1 MLRGVQLKSGKAHM
15 KVVLPLA
22 LALALLPLV
31 SFGQVTIEPNAVRR
45 HTDDSTINELVRVI
59 RARGYKCDSVSAA
72 IPWPVNPGYT
82 VRCNQFNYTYHVE
95 DKGGRWVVSVR

>member
-1 MLRGVQLKSGKAHM
+1 M

-31 SFGQVTIEPNAVRR
+31 SFGQVPIEPNAVRR

-95 DKGGRWVVSVR
+95 DKGGRWVVSLR

>member
-1 MLRGVQLKSGKAHM
+1 M
-15 KVVLPLA
+15 KGVLPLT
-22 LALALLPLV
+22 LALALLPLA
-31 SFGQVTIEPNAVRR
+31 SFGQVAIEPNAVRR

-82 VRCNQFNYTYHVE
+82 VRCNQFNYTYQVE
-95 DKGGRWVVSVR
+95 EKDGRWVVSVR